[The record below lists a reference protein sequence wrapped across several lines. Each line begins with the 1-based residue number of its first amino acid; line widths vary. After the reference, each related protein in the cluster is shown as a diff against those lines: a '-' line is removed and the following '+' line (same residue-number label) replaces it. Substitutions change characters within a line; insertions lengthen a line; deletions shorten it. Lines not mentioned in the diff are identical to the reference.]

1 MLVEFSVFATE
12 TSFGAHINGQEVKDM
27 IKTFKEVSKV
37 KTVNFCSL
45 AAGDCFYYGNTYY
58 MKLLTEYTTDN
69 NCHCNSIDL
78 KNGALTF
85 FCSRTKVK
93 PYKKCEVIL
102 HE

>member
-1 MLVEFSVFATE
+1 
-12 TSFGAHINGQEVKDM
+12 M

-58 MKLLTEYTTDN
+58 MKLITEYTIMDECCYN
-69 NCHCNSIDL
+69 AVNIES
-78 KNGALTF
+78 GALTF

-93 PYKKCEVIL
+93 PYKDCEVIL
-102 HE
+102 YE